1 MEDLFYIITG
11 GLAAIVVLIIALAG
25 AAVLFPIDPND
36 DTEYL

>member
-1 MEDLFYIITG
+1 MEELFYLATG
-11 GLAAIVVLIIALAG
+11 ALALIVILIIGLAG

>member
-1 MEDLFYIITG
+1 MEDLFYIVTG
-11 GLAAIVVLIIALAG
+11 GLAAIVVLIIGLAG